1 MLITREIIGNK
12 ILQYLNREVTL
23 IELVD
28 WAERMICEG
37 DFEESHLELIRDIL
51 GHIGL
56 ADVKEFGLTWDDC
69 YEYLKKLGYQV
80 NIEVTKD
87 LTK

>member
-1 MLITREIIGNK
+1 MLITIDVVSEKLLKYINREIT
-12 ILQYLNREVTL
+12 VA
-23 IELVD
+23 ELVD
-28 WAERMICEG
+28 WSERMICKGEL
-37 DFEESHLELIRDIL
+37 EESQAELLRDIL

-80 NIEVTKD
+80 SVEATKRAS
-87 LTK
+87 